1 MLWDKIATADTVS
14 HIACYRMIN
23 GNSTRMH
30 SHDFVE
36 LFWGIEGH
44 ANHEINGTTSV
55 IGEKE
60 LFFIRSEDIH
70 NIYIAG
76 NGNYCLNNLAFHR
89 DIINELSQRYEST
102 ILDRWNSREE
112 KTVIKYQLTQPLFQW
127 LNAKVR
133 DVFSYRHSRLTL
145 DFFLINLI
153 YELEKQEKSPFPENC
168 PEWLNKVYREAF
180 KPEVFRQGPMI
191 FSKLSGYTQEHV
203 ARELKKY
210 TAKTPTEILNEARLQ
225 HSAMLLITSSDSI
238 SDISYDCGYQSLSY
252 FFSAFKRRFGTTPR
266 HYRNRNKIFR

>member
-1 MLWDKIATADTVS
+1 MLWDKIETADTVS
-14 HIACYRMIN
+14 HIACHRLIN

-44 ANHEINGTTSV
+44 ANHEINGTASV

-60 LFFIRSEDIH
+60 LFFIRPEDIH
-70 NIYIAG
+70 NIYIAR
-76 NGNYCLNNLAFHR
+76 NGNYCFNNLAFRH
-89 DIINELSQRYEST
+89 DIIKELGQRYESA
-102 ILDRWNSREE
+102 ILSLWSSKRN
-112 KTVIKYQLTQPLFQW
+112 KNVIRHKLTEPLYQW

-133 DVFSYRHSRLTL
+133 DVFSHRQSRLAL

-168 PEWLNKVYREAF
+168 PDLLNRVCREVA
-180 KPEVFRQGPMI
+180 KPENFKRGASV
-191 FSKLSGYTQEHV
+191 FSKLSGYTQEHI

-210 TAKTPTEILNEARLQ
+210 TGRTPTEILNEARLQ
-225 HSAMLLITSSDSI
+225 HAAMLLITSLDSI
-238 SDISYDCGYQSLSY
+238 CEISYDCGFQSLSY
-252 FFSAFKRRFGTTPR
+252 FFSAFKRRFGITPR
-266 HYRNRNKIFR
+266 HYRNKNKIFR